1 MSAKPNKISDLD
13 GDGLRPKCRDE
24 KHSHVQKHETGRNM
38 TISDKMDEAVQA
50 VILFQHL
57 PDEAIVRLPTVLALF
72 PVSDGQVWRMVRD
85 GSFPSPVK
93 LADRA
98 IGWKAGAIREFLR
111 KDRPV
116 AEVGSNPV
124 GRGRKEGV
132 DHAH

>member
-1 MSAKPNKISDLD
+1 
-13 GDGLRPKCRDE
+13 
-24 KHSHVQKHETGRNM
+24 M
-38 TISDKMDEAVQA
+38 TATEKMDEAVQA
-50 VILFQHL
+50 VILFPHL

-72 PVSDGQVWRMVRD
+72 PVSDGQVWRMVRE
-85 GSFPSPVK
+85 GNFPSPVK

-124 GRGRKEGV
+124 GRGRKEGASNV
-132 DHAH
+132 

>member
-1 MSAKPNKISDLD
+1 MKPNKINGLD
-13 GDGLRPKCRDE
+13 GSGLRGKCRDART
-24 KHSHVQKHETGRNM
+24 SHVQKHETRLKM
-38 TISDKMDEAVQA
+38 TATDKMDEAVQA

-72 PVSDGQVWRMVRD
+72 PVSDGQVWRMVRE

-124 GRGRKEGV
+124 GRGRKEGES
-132 DHAH
+132 HAH

>member
-1 MSAKPNKISDLD
+1 
-13 GDGLRPKCRDE
+13 
-24 KHSHVQKHETGRNM
+24 M

-124 GRGRKEGV
+124 GRTRKEADTHGL
-132 DHAH
+132 